1 MNHSV
6 CRRKMILA
14 TENYEMPEILSDW
27 KSQSPT
33 AFIMNFTPIF
43 PTLPRLEKMGVY
55 SFHHWRLSSLLLNCL
70 KKKWNLSQHPRYLT
84 FDDSIQ
90 EPLISL
96 DWYFKKVE
104 IFLRRVFQKYNP
116 TQLLIHFDKICRL
129 QKIVPFIA

>member
-6 CRRKMILA
+6 CRQKMILWRRK
-14 TENYEMPEILSDW
+14 TIDEMPEILSDW

-33 AFIMNFTPIF
+33 AFIMNFTLIF

-104 IFLRRVFQKYNP
+104 IFLRRVFQKCYP
-116 TQLLIHFDKICRL
+116 FWQDRLLL
-129 QKIVPFIA
+129 PNG